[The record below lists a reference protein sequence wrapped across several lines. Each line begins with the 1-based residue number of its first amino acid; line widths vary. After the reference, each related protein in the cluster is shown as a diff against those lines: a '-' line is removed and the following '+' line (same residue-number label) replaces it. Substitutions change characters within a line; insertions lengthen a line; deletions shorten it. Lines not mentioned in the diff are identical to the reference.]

1 MSINFLIS
9 QAKLIQEVID
19 AHAPEIEKLDQ
30 EIGDGDHIF
39 NVQRGIKLVIELEP
53 TIKELP
59 ISKALNQIAMK
70 VLSGIGGSSGALFGT
85 LFMTMA
91 KGENIDEGVDYKKAF
106 EIFAQGV
113 EAVKQRG
120 KADVGEKTMMD
131 VLIPVANC
139 LQDGVQNNKGI
150 NEILTEAVKVAE
162 KGYAIVKEFQT
173 KPMSMLSAEEKAELY
188 FLGLRDSKKQVEKQ
202 ANIRR
207 TEKEILAKENRFF
220 DFRKLFSNTGAALT
234 RLKNSFFT
242 SRGFLPEPL
251 YREQLKIV
259 RKNKQTLEN
268 AGDLAKRLNQ
278 TISQLAGENA
288 PKSDKI
294 KQLSVEVL
302 TTKFPELD

>member
-1 MSINFLIS
+1 MSVNFLIN

-19 AHAPEIEKLDQ
+19 ANALEIEKLDQ

-91 KGENIDEGVDYKKAF
+91 KGENIDEGVDYKKAI
-106 EIFAQGV
+106 EIFSLGV

-139 LQDGVQNNKGI
+139 LQDGIQNNRDI
-150 NEILTEAVKVAE
+150 NDILTEAVQVAE
-162 KGYAIVKEFQT
+162 DG
-173 KPMSMLSAEEKAELY
+173 MLSTKDLLATKGRAS
-188 FLGLRDSKKQVEKQ
+188 FLGER
-202 ANIRR
+202 
-207 TEKEILAKENRFF
+207 AKGHI
-220 DFRKLFSNTGAALT
+220 DPGA
-234 RLKNSFFT
+234 RS
-242 SRGFLPEPL
+242 
-251 YREQLKIV
+251 
-259 RKNKQTLEN
+259 
-268 AGDLAKRLNQ
+268 
-278 TISQLAGENA
+278 SQLM
-288 PKSDKI
+288 I
-294 KQLSVEVL
+294 KTVCESVI
-302 TTKFPELD
+302 KK

>member
-19 AHAPEIEKLDQ
+19 AHASEIEKLDQ
-30 EIGDGDHIF
+30 EIGDRDHIF

-91 KGENIDEGVDYKKAF
+91 KGENIDEGVDYKKAI

-139 LQDGVQNNKGI
+139 LQDGVQNNRKI
-150 NEILTEAVKVAE
+150 NEILTEAIQVAE
-162 KGYAIVKEFQT
+162 KG
-173 KPMSMLSAEEKAELY
+173 MLSTKDLLATKGRAS
-188 FLGLRDSKKQVEKQ
+188 FLGER
-202 ANIRR
+202 
-207 TEKEILAKENRFF
+207 AKGHI
-220 DFRKLFSNTGAALT
+220 DPGA
-234 RLKNSFFT
+234 RS
-242 SRGFLPEPL
+242 
-251 YREQLKIV
+251 
-259 RKNKQTLEN
+259 
-268 AGDLAKRLNQ
+268 
-278 TISQLAGENA
+278 SQLM
-288 PKSDKI
+288 I
-294 KQLSVEVL
+294 KTVCESVIQ
-302 TTKFPELD
+302 K